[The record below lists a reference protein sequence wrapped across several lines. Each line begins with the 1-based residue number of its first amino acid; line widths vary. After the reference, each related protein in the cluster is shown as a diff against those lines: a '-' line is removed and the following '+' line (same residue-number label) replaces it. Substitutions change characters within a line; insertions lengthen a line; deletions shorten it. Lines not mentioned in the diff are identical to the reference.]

1 MKNPVATALSEIAHL
16 FVEDGSLAL
25 FAAIWIV
32 IVAGAVK
39 LLDIDPLWGAI
50 ALAVGIAAVLA
61 ESLARHVRSARR

>member
-1 MKNPVATALSEIAHL
+1 MKNPVGTAFSEIAHL

-32 IVAGAVK
+32 VVAGAVK
-39 LLDIDPLWGAI
+39 LLDIDPLWGAV

-61 ESLARHVRSARR
+61 ESLARYVRSQRR